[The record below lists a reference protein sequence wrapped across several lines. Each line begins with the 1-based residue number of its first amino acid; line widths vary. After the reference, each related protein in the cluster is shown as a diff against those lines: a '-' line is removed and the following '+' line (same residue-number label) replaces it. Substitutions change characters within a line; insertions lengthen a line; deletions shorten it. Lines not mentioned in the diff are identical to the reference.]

1 MRRATLIS
9 LLVFGSLLVLVLLMV
24 GQKAEQ
30 GMRRMD
36 LTELDVAAVDHISIR
51 GVNSVELAREG
62 GLWRIDARQA
72 NANSVK
78 ALLEAM
84 AHMRSSDF
92 LVDGGQDLGEY
103 GLDKAQVQHV
113 LLKGSGKKLAEFA
126 LGKAAG
132 GGAYVLV
139 DGGVFLVKKVFP
151 RTFGRK
157 LSDWHELKFFD
168 VKLDQVER
176 VSIRPAEGTPWILIK
191 DDAGWRLD
199 PAQDLRLDQD
209 VVRRLVGSLVNAR
222 AGEIR
227 LVDGDFAKAGLE
239 KGYEVLRFEGKG
251 GLSGELHLGAP
262 SGENDVFAR
271 LAGRDDLFVLRG
283 YLAKNLRKVP
293 EDLRSLKPM
302 ELEPAKAV
310 ALQIRDGEAK
320 LSLAKEEGAWR
331 VLESSVDVPAEFKLE
346 TVMVEGRL
354 RALVGAKGIE
364 MVTGEAGSESG
375 FGQVE
380 VSITLSGGETVSMQ
394 IGNKIEREKKEL
406 RFVQG
411 NADDKLYLMP
421 QKTVERLLGMLPSF
435 KRPAMPPRPAGGMP
449 GQIDPSVLEKLPPEV
464 RAKLLKQLGQR

>member
-9 LLVFGSLLVLVLLMV
+9 LLVFGSLLVLVLLML
-24 GQKAEQ
+24 GQKAER

-36 LTELDVAAVDHISIR
+36 LTQFDLAAVDHISIR
-51 GVNSVELAREG
+51 GTNPIELAREG
-62 GLWRIDARQA
+62 DLWRIAGRPA

-78 ALLEAM
+78 ALLGSME
-84 AHMRSSDF
+84 HMRSSDL
-92 LVDGGQDLGEY
+92 LVDGGQDLSEY
-103 GLDKAQVQHV
+103 GLDEAQAQHV

-126 LGKAAG
+126 LGKATG

-139 DGGVFLVKKVFP
+139 DEAVFLVRKVFP

-157 LSDWHELKFFD
+157 LSDWHELKLFD

-176 VSIRPAEGTPWILIK
+176 MIIRPAEGAPWSLIK
-191 DDAGWRLD
+191 DDAAWRLE
-199 PAQDLRLDQD
+199 PKRDLRLDQD
-209 VVRRLVGSLVNAR
+209 VVRRLVGGLVNAR

-227 LVDGDFAKAGLE
+227 LVDVNFAKAGLE
-239 KGYEVLRFEGKG
+239 KGYEVLRFEGKA

-262 SGENDVFAR
+262 SGENDVFAQV
-271 LAGRDDLFVLRG
+271 AGRDDLFVLRG

-302 ELEPAKAV
+302 DLEPAKAV
-310 ALQIRDGEAK
+310 ALQIRDGKAK

-331 VLESSVDVPAEFKLE
+331 VLESSVEVPADFKLE
-346 TVMVEGRL
+346 AVMVEGRL

-375 FGQVE
+375 FGQAE
-380 VSITLSGGETVSMQ
+380 ISVSLLGGETVGMQ
-394 IGNKIEREKKEL
+394 IGKKIKRDKKEL
-406 RFVQG
+406 RIVQG

-421 QKTVERLLGMLPSF
+421 QRTVERLLGMLPSF

-464 RAKLLKQLGQR
+464 RAKILKQLGQR